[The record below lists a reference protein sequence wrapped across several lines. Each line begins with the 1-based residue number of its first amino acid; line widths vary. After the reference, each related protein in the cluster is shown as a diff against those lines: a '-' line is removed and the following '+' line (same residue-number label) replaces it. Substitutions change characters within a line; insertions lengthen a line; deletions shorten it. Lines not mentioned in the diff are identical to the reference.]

1 MNKADQLQS
10 ELRRANLLP
19 TRQRIALGSLLFGGD
34 DRHVTAEALYEQA
47 ISMKM
52 LVSLATVYNTLH
64 RFAEAGL
71 LNRIV
76 VGGSRIYFDTNTMP
90 HHHFLLEETNELFD
104 LTEGALSV
112 GCFRETPEELEVARV
127 DVIVRLRK
135 IQNTNLNVRGECSS
149 LALRG

>member
-1 MNKADQLQS
+1 
-10 ELRRANLLP
+10 
-19 TRQRIALGSLLFGGD
+19 
-34 DRHVTAEALYEQA
+34 
-47 ISMKM
+47 MKM

-90 HHHFLLEETNELFD
+90 HHHFVLEETNELFD

-112 GCFRETPEELEVARV
+112 GCFRETPEGLEVARV

-135 IQNTNLNVRGECSS
+135 IQNTNLNVRGECGS

>member
-1 MNKADQLQS
+1 VVSKRWPDFGVWRPPKNVAEYDRWNKADQLQS
-10 ELRRANLLP
+10 ELRLANLLP

-47 ISMKM
+47 ISMKT
-52 LVSLATVYNTLH
+52 TVYNTLH

-90 HHHFLLEETNELFD
+90 HHHFVLEETNELFD

-112 GCFRETPEELEVARV
+112 RCFRETPEGL
-127 DVIVRLRK
+127 
-135 IQNTNLNVRGECSS
+135 
-149 LALRG
+149 